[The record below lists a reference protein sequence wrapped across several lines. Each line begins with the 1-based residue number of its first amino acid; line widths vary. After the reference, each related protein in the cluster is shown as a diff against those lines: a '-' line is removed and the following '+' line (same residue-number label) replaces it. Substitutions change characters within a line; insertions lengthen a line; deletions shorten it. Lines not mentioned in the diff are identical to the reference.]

1 MATQETRRTATRAAI
16 LNSAVSLFGEA
27 GFEATT
33 TEQIAVRAGVAKGSI
48 YHHFK
53 SKRDIFEAAFE
64 AVSSNIVTA
73 MIENALPSDDTI
85 GTLVQS
91 MRQFFNLCA
100 EPVTSRI
107 LLQDGPAVLGF
118 EGWRRLDALHFG
130 GLVTAALSSAMDAGA
145 IRQQPLGTLSQILL
159 AGIQAAAIDCA
170 AQADFERAASEYL
183 VTFEAILRGLR

>member
-1 MATQETRRTATRAAI
+1 MAKQETRRAATRAAI
-16 LNSAVSLFGEA
+16 LNAAMSLFGKA

-33 TEQIAVRAGVAKGSI
+33 TDQIAAKAGVAKGSV

-53 SKRDIFEAAFE
+53 SKQEIFEAVFE
-64 AVSSNIVTA
+64 AVSSKIVTA
-73 MIENALPSDDTI
+73 MIDDALPGDDTI
-85 GTLVQS
+85 GTLVKS

-100 EPVTSRI
+100 EPVTSQI

-170 AQADFERAASEYL
+170 AQADFELAASEYL
-183 VTFEAILRGLR
+183 VTFEVILRGLR